1 MMSAIRSSKSVASR
15 KNIYFRS
22 KDKGVIM
29 SYKCSRCLEKDLEC
43 RVLPNAVR
51 CGECIK
57 SVGSGRCDVY
67 GHSAGDWSRVNS
79 EEERLELEEEKAANA
94 MAEAAARLARLR
106 RQKRVLREKAGKM
119 LQHDLRTIE
128 ALEEF
133 EAEEQRL
140 ENERIEKEKEQASN
154 SSVVAGDESFA
165 FDSSLPPLS
174 DAEIEALLAG
184 VGTSGGMP
192 VTSQGS

>member
-1 MMSAIRSSKSVASR
+1 MSVIRTSKSVTSR
-15 KNIYFRS
+15 QNIYFRS
-22 KDKGVIM
+22 KEKGVVM
-29 SYKCSRCLEKDLEC
+29 SYKCSRCLEKNLEC
-43 RVLPNAVR
+43 RVLPNAAR

-79 EEERLELEEEKAANA
+79 EEDRLRREEEEA
-94 MAEAAARLARLR
+94 MAKILRLR
-106 RQKRVLREKAGKM
+106 RQQRVLREKAGKM
-119 LQHDLRTIE
+119 LQHDLHTIE

-140 ENERIEKEKEQASN
+140 ENERIEREKEQASS
-154 SSVVAGDESFA
+154 SSVAAGDDSFA
-165 FDSSLPPLS
+165 FDPSLPSLS